1 MKHAIQRMMK
11 RLLEALD
18 DLLFPEDVLCL
29 CCDHA
34 LGEDAQDGICPAC
47 ARSLEQLAQAQE
59 AREAEDGVALM
70 KILDAVYESARTGHE
85 VVIH

>member
-1 MKHAIQRMMK
+1 MK

-34 LGEDAQDGICPAC
+34 LGEDAQDGICPSCMRA
-47 ARSLEQLAQAQE
+47 LGQLAQAQE

>member
-34 LGEDAQDGICPAC
+34 LGEDAQDGICPSCMRA
-47 ARSLEQLAQAQE
+47 LVQLAQAQE
-59 AREAEDGVALM
+59 AREAEDDGALPEG
-70 KILDAVYESARTGHE
+70 LD
-85 VVIH
+85 

>member
-11 RLLEALD
+11 RLLAALD

-34 LGEDAQDGICPAC
+34 LGEDA
-47 ARSLEQLAQAQE
+47 
-59 AREAEDGVALM
+59 
-70 KILDAVYESARTGHE
+70 
-85 VVIH
+85 